1 VESDPATVVTSVDQR
16 TQFDR
21 VVAPDPDT
29 AEPRRIGTLERYLVA
44 TIVAAVVVVVHSWVH
59 RQVGPHFDPVF
70 LVAVGFSAWYGGL
83 GPGLTTLVAAGLGAY
98 LLTHGRSPTQ
108 TSSVAFQVAA
118 YGFSGVVLTWLISSV
133 VGHRWRVQR
142 GAARTSRLHALNL
155 SLAPALTALDV
166 APLILRHAME
176 ALQAR
181 AGTIVLTDPAGGMLP
196 PLRSPDEP
204 GAPEP
209 SPALTEAL
217 RTATPVFIETAA
229 DWRSRYGSA
238 GHDPPP
244 AGSVIALPFVA
255 LGEPAGVLEL
265 AFAHERRFTPEDR
278 SFILTLAG
286 QGAQALERAR
296 LYESERTARRHAET
310 AREQVAFLAQVSE
323 VLASSLD
330 FRATVAAAARL
341 AVPRLADFCAVDMVD
356 ASGRLRRLAVA
367 HSDPDKEHAVWA
379 MSLRYREVSDDPVP
393 EVIRTAE
400 AQIVPEI
407 SDELL
412 RRFSRDEEHLA
423 GMRAFGLRSLMIV
436 PLRAR
441 GRILGAITY
450 VTAES
455 GRRYSPADLGFGEE
469 LARRVA
475 IAVDNARLYRESDQ
489 ALQEKN
495 RTLALL
501 DTVFRGAPIGL
512 AFVDREFRFVRV
524 NDALA
529 TLSGGTPD
537 AYLGRTVHQV
547 LGPQASLVAPY
558 LAEVIATA
566 RPVLDRELVMS
577 PAVPGAT
584 PRTFVSSYYPVGIAP
599 GEVEWVGAIV
609 LEVTERRRAEE
620 LLVQAQRMEA
630 IAKVAGGVAHEVN
643 NMMTVITGFTGF
655 LEGAFLSGDARAE
668 DVAEIRRAAERA
680 AGITRQLLAYSRQ
693 QMLRPAPLDLNE
705 LIGQLVPVFTRL
717 LGEGVTVDLHGEA
730 ELPAVEADRPQ
741 FEQVLVNLVL
751 NARDAMSGE
760 GTLTVHTDTVTAP
773 SADYSADAGA
783 SPAPGR
789 YVRVTVSDTGH
800 GMDAATRDRVF
811 EPFFTTKAAGL
822 GSGLGLA
829 TVYGVVKQ
837 SGGDIRVSSEPGR
850 GTTFQ
855 IFLPEFTGRAPARS
869 SPMESAPS
877 PHGAETIL
885 LVEDEGAVRRMA
897 SRALSGHGYTILEA
911 ENGAEALT
919 ILDRAPAPVHL
930 VLTDVVMPVLG
941 GRELGERLA
950 VEHPGIRVLFMSGY
964 TDDDITRR
972 GMLQPGVPFLQKPFE
987 PAELARKVREVLDR

>member
-1 VESDPATVVTSVDQR
+1 MTTVDQP
-16 TQFDR
+16 TYSDQ
-21 VVAPDPDT
+21 VVQPDPDT
-29 AEPRRIGTLERYLVA
+29 GGLRRIGTPERYLVA
-44 TIVAAVVVVVHSWVH
+44 TILAAVVVVVHALVH
-59 RQVGPHFDPVF
+59 REVGLHFDPVF

-83 GPGLTTLVAAGLGAY
+83 GPGLTTLAAAGLGAF
-98 LLTHGRSPTQ
+98 LLTSGQAPATHA
-108 TSSVAFQVAA
+108 SSVAFQVGV
-118 YGFSGVVLTWLISSV
+118 YGFSGAVLTWLIASV
-133 VGHRWRVQR
+133 VGHRWRVER

-155 SLAPALTALDV
+155 SLAPALTAIDV

-181 AGTIVLTDPAGGMLP
+181 AGTIVLNDPASGTL
-196 PLRSPDEP
+196 LAIRSPSEP
-204 GAPEP
+204 GSPAP
-209 SPALTEAL
+209 SPALTDAL
-217 RTATPVFIETAA
+217 RSATPVFIESAA
-229 DWRSRYGSA
+229 DWRSRYGA
-238 GHDPPP
+238 AAQDPPP

-255 LGEPAGVLEL
+255 PGEPTGALEL
-265 AFAHERRFTPEDR
+265 EFAHERRFTPEDR

-296 LYESERTARRHAET
+296 LYESERTARQHAEA

-330 FRATVAAAARL
+330 FRATLAAAARL

-379 MSLRYREVSDDPVP
+379 MSQRYREASDDPVP

-400 AQIVPEI
+400 PQLVPEI
-407 SDELL
+407 PDELL

-455 GRRYSPADLGFGEE
+455 GRRYSSADLGFGEE

-529 TLSGGTPD
+529 SLSGGTPD
-537 AYLGRTVHQV
+537 AYLGRTVHEV

-566 RPVLDRELVMS
+566 RPVLERELVMT

-584 PRTFVSSYYPVGIAP
+584 PRTFVSSYYPVGITP

-620 LLVQAQRMEA
+620 QLVQAQRMEA

-655 LEGAFLSGDARAE
+655 LEGAFLPGDARAE

-717 LGEGVTVDLHGEA
+717 LGDRVTVDVHGEVG
-730 ELPAVEADRPQ
+730 LPAVEADRPQ

-751 NARDAMSGE
+751 NARDAMGGE
-760 GTLTVHTDTVTAP
+760 GTLTVRTDTVTAP
-773 SADYSADAGA
+773 SADY
-783 SPAPGR
+783 PGR
-789 YVRVTVSDTGH
+789 YVRVTVSDSGH
-800 GMDAATRDRVF
+800 GMDAATRARIF
-811 EPFFTTKAAGL
+811 EPFFTTKSA
-822 GSGLGLA
+822 S
-829 TVYGVVKQ
+829 
-837 SGGDIRVSSEPGR
+837 PG
-850 GTTFQ
+850 
-855 IFLPEFTGRAPARS
+855 GRASAWPRCTAS
-869 SPMESAPS
+869 SSRAAATS
-877 PHGAETIL
+877 GS
-885 LVEDEGAVRRMA
+885 RA
-897 SRALSGHGYTILEA
+897 SRAG
-911 ENGAEALT
+911 
-919 ILDRAPAPVHL
+919 APASRSSCPSSPAMARWRRRRPRRRLHPAVPRRSWWSR
-930 VLTDVVMPVLG
+930 TS
-941 GRELGERLA
+941 GRSAGWPRA
-950 VEHPGIRVLFMSGY
+950 RSRATGTPSS
-964 TDDDITRR
+964 RR
-972 GMLQPGVPFLQKPFE
+972 RTAPRRSRSRDTCRRPSTWC
-987 PAELARKVREVLDR
+987 